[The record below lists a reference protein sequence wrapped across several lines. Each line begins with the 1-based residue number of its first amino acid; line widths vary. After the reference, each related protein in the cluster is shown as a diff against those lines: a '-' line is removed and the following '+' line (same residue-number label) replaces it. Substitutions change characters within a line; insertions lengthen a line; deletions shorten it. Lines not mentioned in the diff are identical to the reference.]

1 MKRFW
6 KIFSLVSGAL
16 LLVSACAQNNQ
27 TSDTAADAKAVK
39 AVYQPSGADFT
50 NPERGFYAYSDFH
63 TEKESSAL
71 DAAALVQEK
80 AKAGYQLSLIHQSY
94 FLPDY
99 RDLEHLPADFL
110 TLVENDL
117 ASARAAGVKLILRF
131 AYRPNANYEGEPVYR
146 DPTRS
151 TILQHLDDLK
161 PVLQANAGVIAYVD
175 AGLLGPWG
183 EWHSATPNNS
193 DKDPGNDPD
202 GPLMDELYGS
212 PDPVSK
218 KPGGNPQDPNYNLLN
233 WDRKL
238 PNAITEEIVEK
249 LLEVVPASRP
259 IGIRYPLAK
268 AALLEGKAT
277 ADLTEPLN
285 ETTAYQNTMR
295 ARLGAMND
303 CFLASVDDSG
313 TYYYGGI
320 PGLTT
325 PKQIAAQIEREKDY
339 LSQDN
344 LYVPMGGETCADE
357 PYTDPAFESFPAY
370 AKRELGRM
378 HWTTLNSDYNENTL
392 KALGNYLKTVKRK
405 LGYRFVLQSSRLPQ
419 TAAGGAKLELS
430 LTVKNVGYASP
441 FNPRGLAVVFRGAD
455 GTLITRPVKINR
467 QSYTDPRFWQPGK
480 TQNVTLAVTCPGRT
494 GRL

>member
-99 RDLEHLPADFL
+99 RDAEHLPADFL
-110 TLVENDL
+110 TLVGDDL

-161 PVLQANAGVIAYVD
+161 PVLQANAGTIAYVD

-325 PKQIAAQIEREKDY
+325 PNKLRRR
-339 LSQDN
+339 S
-344 LYVPMGGETCADE
+344 
-357 PYTDPAFESFPAY
+357 S
-370 AKRELGRM
+370 AKR
-378 HWTTLNSDYNENTL
+378 TT
-392 KALGNYLKTVKRK
+392 
-405 LGYRFVLQSSRLPQ
+405 
-419 TAAGGAKLELS
+419 
-430 LTVKNVGYASP
+430 
-441 FNPRGLAVVFRGAD
+441 
-455 GTLITRPVKINR
+455 
-467 QSYTDPRFWQPGK
+467 
-480 TQNVTLAVTCPGRT
+480 
-494 GRL
+494 